1 MSREMLEQQEIYGKE
16 YGYYENELKKAGIH
30 VLVNGSEEIP
40 GKRDETALIWDG
52 DSIWML

>member
-1 MSREMLEQQEIYGKE
+1 MHEQQEIYGKE

-40 GKRDETALIWDG
+40 VNGMKLRFIWDG